1 LTSVITKEYFIHSSL
16 LKNILRFTCKYL
28 GVKNAMPY
36 LGLEVSGL
44 LLGCNDDGKI
54 VVNSFLTGDQRSEP
68 FYTSMSDEFLASIA
82 NKISTYEISSRICGW
97 FHSHPGIDLAF
108 SYRDLQTQ
116 INLQRLS
123 PDSIALVIYPL
134 KKERFRFYRYD
145 FSTEELRSVETHI
158 IDDE

>member
-1 LTSVITKEYFIHSSL
+1 MTSIITKEYLIYSSL
-16 LKNILRFTCKYL
+16 LKNVLRFACKYL
-28 GVKNAMPY
+28 GVKNAIPY

-44 LLGCNDDGKI
+44 LLGRNDDGKI

-82 NKISTYEISSRICGW
+82 NKMSTHEITGEICGW
-97 FHSHPGIDLAF
+97 FHSHPGIDVAF
-108 SYRDLQTQ
+108 SYRDLKTQ

-123 PDSIALVIYPL
+123 PDAIALVVYPL

-145 FSTEELRSVETHI
+145 FSAEELCSVETQI